1 MGGMGRLFSPGDR
14 RMHHT
19 LSHPTL
25 SGLPALI
32 ARLVQR
38 RAPRPKVDAHV
49 WVAECGTTLRLRTV
63 RPQDAPLLGEL
74 FEDGLSPA
82 SRRLRFHTA
91 VRSLSPLQLN
101 WLASPDFLSHAAFIV
116 TRQAGGL
123 EHAVA
128 EARWVRGGSA
138 SGAEFALS
146 VADAWQH
153 QGIGRR
159 LLHALIDSAR
169 AHGLQGLVGDVL
181 PANRAMQA
189 LAQCLHFDCVPHP
202 DDDDLLCATLPLARH
217 SQALLPVGWFH

>member
-1 MGGMGRLFSPGDR
+1 
-14 RMHHT
+14 MHHT

-38 RAPRPKVDAHV
+38 RAPQPKVETNV
-49 WVAECGTTLRLRTV
+49 WVTDCATTLRLRPV
-63 RPQDAPLLGEL
+63 RPQDASLLGEL

-101 WLASPDFLSHAAFIV
+101 WLASPDFRSHAAFIV
-116 TRQAGGL
+116 THQAGGL

-128 EARWVRGGSA
+128 EARWVRSGST

-159 LLHALIDSAR
+159 LMRALIGSAR
-169 AHGLQGLVGDVL
+169 AQGLQGLVGDVL

-189 LAQCLHFDCVPHP
+189 LAHGLNFDCLPHP
-202 DDDDLLCATLPLARH
+202 DDEALLCATLPLGRQP
-217 SQALLPVGWFH
+217 QALLPVGWFH